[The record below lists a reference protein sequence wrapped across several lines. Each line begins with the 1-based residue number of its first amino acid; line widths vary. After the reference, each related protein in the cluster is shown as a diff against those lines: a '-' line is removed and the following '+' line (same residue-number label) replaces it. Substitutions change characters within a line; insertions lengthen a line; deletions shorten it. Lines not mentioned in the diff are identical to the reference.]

1 MRDDDQ
7 AWMVAALTEARD
19 AAEDGEAPIGAVVVF
34 ENSIVG
40 RGRNAVEAY
49 RDPTAHAEIL
59 ALRDAARTLD
69 RWRLTGCALY
79 VTLEPCAMCLGACYA
94 ARLERL
100 VFGARSPK
108 FGALGSA
115 VALSGAE
122 RLNHHLR
129 ITGGV
134 LESEAQMLMQDF
146 FRSLR
151 GIDRD

>member
-1 MRDDDQ
+1 MRADDQ
-7 AWMVAALTEARD
+7 TWMAEALAEARVAA
-19 AAEDGEAPIGAVVVF
+19 AAGEAPIGAVVVF

-40 RGRNAVEAY
+40 RGRNAVEAR

-69 RWRLTGCALY
+69 RWRLSGCALY

-100 VFGARSPK
+100 VFGAGSPK

-115 VALSGAE
+115 VSLTGVE
-122 RLNHHLR
+122 GLNHRLET
-129 ITGGV
+129 TGGV
-134 LESEAQMLMQDF
+134 LERDCRELLKVF
-146 FRSLR
+146 FERLR
-151 GIDRD
+151 EK